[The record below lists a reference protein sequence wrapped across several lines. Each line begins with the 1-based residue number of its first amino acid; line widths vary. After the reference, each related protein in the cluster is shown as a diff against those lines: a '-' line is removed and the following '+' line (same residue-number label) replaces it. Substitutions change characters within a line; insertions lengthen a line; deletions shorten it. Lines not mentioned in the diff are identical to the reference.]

1 MSEQPTDYSE
11 AGGTDPTE
19 GMGQS
24 DDTDPAT
31 VRRADG
37 TDSVASGRDRGNV
50 MLAMA
55 LVLAAL
61 VVLAAASMVLA
72 PTGSDGITTQ
82 QVDQSD
88 TDVVREGLSLVFIES
103 RDTLNQ
109 SYDPVFTPTDSD
121 GPLPLNY
128 TTVAALLDPYPF
140 TDEQVVQT
148 QYLMSS
154 LAHRTTGGSIAS
166 LEPVAD
172 RTTTGMLVRL
182 GTNNSQ
188 EFTEET
194 VLAENVTGVQDL
206 VFVLERRNLPTS
218 ADTATTIEVGD
229 WTVAAYQNQTTNRVR
244 YQLGSYDPSG
254 NWRKTKAYTS
264 LRVNTY
270 EGTVNGEAVDSLA
283 VDPGGQEFTVQVVDD
298 RRRDGDSASGGINLV
313 AAGAEPGDV
322 GNLPDDTWQEVVT
335 RPAFNVTYIDA
346 TTTFVD
352 RISVDT
358 TYRAFEFA
366 TVGSPPGSGVVGLS
380 VSFDDSPDAATLRDR
395 GLLNGSDVGTQPL
408 FVGEPR
414 NFTVSLTYTNG
425 TTEALAEPRE
435 QGVSLELTG
444 PEYGA
449 GGASVPNDP
458 EEFATLNGNGTVTP
472 QAATGEWV
480 NGTKSGPV
488 TLQASLDEGATAVTD
503 TTTAQAVN
511 LSARGVA
518 LWGGLSGST
527 NTTVYT
533 DSSFGTDTLHTGLA
547 YTARLGKP
555 GLDWQNRTVVGV
567 DPTDMDPVTNE
578 NTTAATLTPQADGT
592 HTLDP
597 ETTTVEWETVTATN
611 ITERAGL
618 NLSALGYA
626 ADSYDGQAA
635 YVVDCYC
642 DGTGPLTPEDPH
654 IATYP
659 SASRSAGN
667 AERWPQLAVGA
678 SPQNGSY
685 YTDYNTVVDKPRNT
699 VDRWHVE
706 PQMTLTSGNPASFF
720 TWSNFQAALAAGAD
734 TEDLR
739 RGDVGWRDTCPR
751 GNLCI
756 GSPMGW
762 VDHFETIK
770 TDWTSYTTKR
780 TPGDVSL
787 DLKQVNGGSGYHRH
801 NLTATVD
808 NGVET
813 NRSFSVSVTGSAKRV
828 DKRSVNI
835 ETWNLTVTPGDEG
848 DRGGNTGPGNLQLDS
863 VTAPDSAQTYARVTI
878 GVSVTNTGTD
888 LARKP
893 ITLEADFLPGPVQTS
908 VNLQPGAS
916 TTKSL
921 KIGMPGSQRTAEV
934 RVTTPD
940 DGPVT
945 KTIDVIDDRFDP

>member
-1 MSEQPTDYSE
+1 
-11 AGGTDPTE
+11 
-19 GMGQS
+19 MGQS

-37 TDSVASGRDRGNV
+37 TDPVASGRDRGNV

-61 VVLAAASMVLA
+61 VVLAATSMVLA
-72 PTGSDGITTQ
+72 PTGSDGVTTQ

-88 TDVVREGLSLVFIES
+88 TDVVREGLSLVFVES

-109 SYDPVFTPTDSD
+109 SYDPVFTSPDSED
-121 GPLPLNY
+121 PLPINY

-154 LAHRTTGGSIAS
+154 LAHRTIGGSIAS

-182 GTNNSQ
+182 GTNDSQ

-206 VFVLERRNLPTS
+206 VFALERRSLPTS

-244 YQLGSYDPSG
+244 YQLGSYDPGG
-254 NWRKTKAYTS
+254 NWRKTKAYTN

-283 VDPGGQEFTVQVVDD
+283 VDPGGQEFTIQVVDD
-298 RRRDGDSASGGINLV
+298 RRGDGDSASGSVNLV
-313 AAGAEPGDV
+313 AAGAESGDV
-322 GNLPDDTWQEVVT
+322 GNLPDDTWQEVVI

-366 TVGSPPGSGVVGLS
+366 TVGSSPGSGVVGLS

-395 GLLNGSDVGTQPL
+395 GLLSGSGVGTQPL

-414 NFTVSLTYTNG
+414 NFTVSITYTNG
-425 TTEALAEPRE
+425 TTEALDEPRE

-444 PEYGA
+444 PEYRA
-449 GGASVPNDP
+449 GGASVPNDS
-458 EEFATLNGNGTVTP
+458 EEFATLDGNGTVTP

-480 NGTKSGPV
+480 NGTQSGPI
-488 TLQASLDEGATAVTD
+488 TLQASLDEGATTVMD
-503 TTTAQAVN
+503 TATAQAVN
-511 LSARGVA
+511 LSAQGVA
-518 LWGGLSGST
+518 LWGGLFGST

-533 DSSFGTDTLHTGLA
+533 DSSFGTDTLYTGLA

-555 GLDWQNRTVVGV
+555 GLDWQNRTAVGV

-578 NTTAATLTPQADGT
+578 NTTAATLTLQADGT
-592 HTLDP
+592 YTLDP
-597 ETTTVEWETVTATN
+597 ETTTVEQETVAATN

-626 ADSYDGQAA
+626 ADSYDAQAA
-635 YVVDCYC
+635 YAIDCYC
-642 DGTGPLTPEDPH
+642 NETGPVTPEDPH

-685 YTDYNTVVDKPRNT
+685 YTDYNTVVDKPRDT

-706 PQMTLTSGNPASFF
+706 PQMTLISGNTASFF

-751 GNLCI
+751 RNLCI

-762 VDHFETIK
+762 VDHFETVN
-770 TDWTSYTTKR
+770 TDWTSYTTKM

-787 DLKQVNGGSGYHRH
+787 DLKQVSGGSGYHKH

-808 NGVET
+808 NDVNT

-828 DKRSVNI
+828 DKSAVNT
-835 ETWNLTVTPGDEG
+835 ETWKLTVTPGDEDG
-848 DRGGNTGPGNLQLDS
+848 DDGNTGPGNLQLDS
-863 VTAPDSAQTYARVTI
+863 VTAPDSVAPNVI
-878 GVSVTNTGTD
+878 VSIDVSVTNTGTD
-888 LARKP
+888 MAQKP
-893 ITLEADFLPGPVQTS
+893 ITLKADFLPGPIETGVTLS
-908 VNLQPGAS
+908 EGES
-916 TTKSL
+916 TTETL
-921 KIGMPGSQRTAEV
+921 DVQMPGSVGTYEV
-934 RVTTPD
+934 AITTPD

-945 KTIDVIDDRFDP
+945 RTIIVTNGKIKP